1 MVSRLSSN
9 YNYSQTGIK
18 PIRTNTRKHIKR
30 DNNGKIIMGRKE
42 WERKGYGVDGNTIAL
57 RASISIELYTH
68 INTLPVGHEHIAK
81 NIKYKC

>member
-1 MVSRLSSN
+1 
-9 YNYSQTGIK
+9 
-18 PIRTNTRKHIKR
+18 
-30 DNNGKIIMGRKE
+30 MGRKE